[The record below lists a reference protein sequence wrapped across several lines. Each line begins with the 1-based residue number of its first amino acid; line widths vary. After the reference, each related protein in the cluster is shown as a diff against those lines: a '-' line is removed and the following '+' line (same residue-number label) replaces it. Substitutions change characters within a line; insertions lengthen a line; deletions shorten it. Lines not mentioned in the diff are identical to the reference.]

1 MLVICL
7 WLFCGIICAVMASNK
22 NRNVPGW
29 LFIGFIFGIF
39 AVILLAV
46 MKSLPADASTAPAS
60 TAPAITAPVN
70 AVHMGETKTC
80 PQCAETIKAAAIK
93 CRFCGAD
100 LTAAAL
106 P

>member
-46 MKSLPADASTAPAS
+46 MKSLPGDDATAPALTS
-60 TAPAITAPVN
+60 PVN